1 MRYYYNMDNMD
12 NMDKSNQKPLS
23 NDDSHNDNGDSHNDK
38 SDSNSIKRKA
48 SDNIDNIDNVNN
60 DDNDNNDN
68 NDNDDNDDNDDNV
81 NSVMNIP
88 PKKRQVFIKMKDK
101 KYLQAVEKRA
111 PRVGSD
117 YQAQL

>member
-1 MRYYYNMDNMD
+1 
-12 NMDKSNQKPLS
+12 MDKSEQKPVS
-23 NDDSHNDNGDSHNDK
+23 NDDDNHNDNGDGSIV
-38 SDSNSIKRKA
+38 SDNKRKA
-48 SDNIDNIDNVNN
+48 SDNIDNVNNNN

-68 NDNDDNDDNDDNV
+68 DDNDNNDNNDDNV

-111 PRVGSD
+111 PRIGSD